1 MSAGSTVPAA
11 GRRIHRNRLR
21 NSREKFLELFR
32 LNFRIIS
39 GTDTRAGNPFRGPGS
54 DLVIVSLDT
63 PVGER
68 TFDALRETDLP
79 PYDLVV
85 FDEAHK
91 LSAAVESHRIRKTQ
105 RYELAEALAGC
116 ADPTGRFAGL
126 GWAARH
132 LLLLTATP
140 HMGRDSPYHF
150 LWRLLDPQVF
160 GTGEAF
166 RRFPRPARE
175 RHFIRR
181 TKEEMVGLDG
191 STGSIAT
198 SGVTSSTP
206 TVPTKTPG
214 RTAPASAT
222 RTTRTPCSG
231 RWSRLPSRS

>member
-1 MSAGSTVPAA
+1 MNSGSTVPAA
-11 GRRIHRNRLR
+11 GRRIRHNRLR

-105 RYELAEALAGC
+105 RYGLAEALAGC
-116 ADPTGRFAGL
+116 ADPSGRFAGL
-126 GWAARH
+126 GWAAAG
-132 LLLLTATP
+132 TA
-140 HMGRDSPYHF
+140 
-150 LWRLLDPQVF
+150 
-160 GTGEAF
+160 
-166 RRFPRPARE
+166 RRSNAP
-175 RHFIRR
+175 
-181 TKEEMVGLDG
+181 
-191 STGSIAT
+191 SN
-198 SGVTSSTP
+198 TSSCC
-206 TVPTKTPG
+206 
-214 RTAPASAT
+214 TAPPEL
-222 RTTRTPCSG
+222 RRV
-231 RWSRLPSRS
+231 RSRSRAARSA